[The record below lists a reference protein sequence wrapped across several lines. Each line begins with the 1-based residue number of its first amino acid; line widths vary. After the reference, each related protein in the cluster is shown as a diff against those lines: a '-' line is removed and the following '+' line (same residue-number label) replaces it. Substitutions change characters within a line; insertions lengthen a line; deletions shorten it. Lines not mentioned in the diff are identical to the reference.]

1 MKIFN
6 TEICT
11 PAAVY
16 FVIALVM
23 LLVGYLLKLN
33 VMSIGEV
40 FSQFSSIIL
49 CTLLL
54 MGLCTI
60 TPTASWVITGIFI
73 FCTLAGLLSVL
84 MGWAKVSTTGMLVKA
99 EGQEHR

>member
-1 MKIFN
+1 MKIWD

-11 PAAVY
+11 PAVVY

-40 FSQFSSIIL
+40 FSQFLSIIM

-60 TPTASWVITGIFI
+60 TPTASWIITGIFM
-73 FCTLAGLLSVL
+73 FLTLCGLISLM
-84 MGWAKVSTTGMLVKA
+84 MGWAKVSSSYSKI
-99 EGQEHR
+99 EPEHA